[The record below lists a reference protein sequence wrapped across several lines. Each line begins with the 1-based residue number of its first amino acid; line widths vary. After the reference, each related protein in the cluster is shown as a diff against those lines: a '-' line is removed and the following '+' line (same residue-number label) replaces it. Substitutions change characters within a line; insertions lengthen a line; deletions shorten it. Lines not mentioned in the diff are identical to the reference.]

1 VTATAE
7 DPSVPVKT
15 LLGGH
20 DLPSDGRHVV
30 RSPSKGILV
39 LDVERRAEFTRIVV
53 SSPYYE
59 GSASFDTRAAGRMV
73 QVSQDSRDDEHGW
86 RTFGSL
92 AEFFE
97 APEGIRLDFFAFAIQ
112 KPGVPDYDSRN

>member
-1 VTATAE
+1 MTAAAE
-7 DPSVPVKT
+7 IPSVPVQS

-20 DLPSDGRHVV
+20 DLPSEGRHIV
-30 RSPSKGILV
+30 RSPSKGVLV
-39 LDVERRAEFTRIVV
+39 LDVEHLGEHARIVV

-59 GSASFDTRAAGRMV
+59 GSTSFEARPAGRMV

-97 APEGIRLDFFAFAIQ
+97 APAGLRLDFFAFAIQ

>member
-1 VTATAE
+1 MTDTAK
-7 DPSVPVKT
+7 DLSVPMRT

-20 DLPSDGRHVV
+20 DMPSEGRHVV

-39 LDVERRAEFTRIVV
+39 LDVEHRNEFARVVV

-59 GSASFDTRAAGRMV
+59 GSASFDARTVGRMV
-73 QVSQDSRDDEHGW
+73 QVSQDSRDDKHGW

-92 AEFFE
+92 AEFIE
-97 APEGIRLDFFAFAIQ
+97 NPSGLRLDFFAFAIT
-112 KPGVPDYDSRN
+112 KPGIPLYDIRN

>member
-1 VTATAE
+1 MTATTE
-7 DPSVPVKT
+7 DLSVPLKT
-15 LLGGH
+15 LLGGNEM
-20 DLPSDGRHVV
+20 PSDGRHVI

-39 LDVERRAEFTRIVV
+39 LDVERRDELTKIVV

-59 GSASFDTRAAGRMV
+59 GSASFDARAAGRMV

-92 AEFFE
+92 AEFIE
-97 APEGIRLDFFAFAIQ
+97 ARAGLRLDFFAFAIT
-112 KPGVPDYDSRN
+112 KSGVPDYDSRN